1 MRCKCECPNGIDM
14 TLSYHECNFDLKN
27 NSDSDAIETYAC
39 TSEYC
44 LYCRNSQCC
53 LILQRRPTRHLWEI
67 WYFWLGVVLLA
78 VFLIFS
84 VSGYLISNHRHNI
97 QGTIPIGQN
106 ARNVDDNRRN
116 DRQFNQP
123 RNNQDQTSIS
133 VIPSTFLPQRKM
145 LIIDAQPSI
154 MHMTP
159 VVA

>member
-1 MRCKCECPNGIDM
+1 M
-14 TLSYHECNFDLKN
+14 TRLYECNFVND
-27 NSDSDAIETYAC
+27 SDSDVIESYEC

-53 LILQRRPTRHLWEI
+53 LILQRRPPRHLWEA
-67 WYFWLGVVLLA
+67 WYFWFGVALLA
-78 VFLIFS
+78 VFLISS
-84 VSGYLISNHRHNI
+84 VSSYIVSNHRRNI

-106 ARNVDDNRRN
+106 SQNVDDNRRN
-116 DRQFNQP
+116 DREINQP
-123 RNNQDQTSIS
+123 RNNQDNQISIS
-133 VIPSTFLPQRKM
+133 VISSTFLPQRKM